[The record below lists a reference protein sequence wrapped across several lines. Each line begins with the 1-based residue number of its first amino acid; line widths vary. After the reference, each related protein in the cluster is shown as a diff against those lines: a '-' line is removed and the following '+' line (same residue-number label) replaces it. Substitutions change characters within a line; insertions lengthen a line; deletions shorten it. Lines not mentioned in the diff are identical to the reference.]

1 MNRRRS
7 DPRHSASLFVAM
19 ILGAVVAASGG
30 VLYAYFKN
38 RQIQALR
45 EIDRTERRI
54 EQHQLDIRTTE
65 MRIDQAL
72 NRFVIREELAQQ
84 RSMLKAIPRGAV
96 EEVKST
102 PARAVALA
110 AP

>member
-1 MNRRRS
+1 
-7 DPRHSASLFVAM
+7 M
-19 ILGAVVAASGG
+19 ILGATVAAGG
-30 VLYAYFKN
+30 GILYAYFKN
-38 RQIQALR
+38 RQIQTVR
-45 EIDRTERRI
+45 EIDRIERRI
-54 EQHQLDIRTTE
+54 EQHRLEIRTTE

-72 NRFVIREELAQQ
+72 NRYVIREELAQQ
-84 RSMLKAIPRGAV
+84 RSTLRAIPRGVV

>member
-7 DPRHSASLFVAM
+7 DPRHSASLFLAM
-19 ILGAVVAASGG
+19 FLGFVVAAFGG

-38 RQIQALR
+38 RQIQTLR

-54 EQHQLDIRTTE
+54 EQHQLEIRTTE

-84 RSMLKAIPRGAV
+84 RSMLKAIPRGVV

>member
-1 MNRRRS
+1 
-7 DPRHSASLFVAM
+7 M

-38 RQIQALR
+38 RQIQTLR

-54 EQHQLDIRTTE
+54 EQHRLDIQTTE
-65 MRIDQAL
+65 MRIEQAL

-84 RSMLKAIPRGAV
+84 RSMLKAIPRGVV

>member
-1 MNRRRS
+1 
-7 DPRHSASLFVAM
+7 M

-38 RQIQALR
+38 RQIQTLR
-45 EIDRTERRI
+45 EIDRAERRI

-84 RSMLKAIPRGAV
+84 RSMLKAIPRGVV

>member
-7 DPRHSASLFVAM
+7 DPRHSASLFLAM
-19 ILGAVVAASGG
+19 ILGATVAACGG

-38 RQIQALR
+38 RQIQTAR
-45 EIDRTERRI
+45 EIDRVERCI
-54 EQHQLDIRTTE
+54 EQHRLEIRTTE

-72 NRFVIREELAQQ
+72 NRYVIREELAQQ
-84 RSMLKAIPRGAV
+84 RSTLRAIPRGVV
-96 EEVKST
+96 EEVKTT